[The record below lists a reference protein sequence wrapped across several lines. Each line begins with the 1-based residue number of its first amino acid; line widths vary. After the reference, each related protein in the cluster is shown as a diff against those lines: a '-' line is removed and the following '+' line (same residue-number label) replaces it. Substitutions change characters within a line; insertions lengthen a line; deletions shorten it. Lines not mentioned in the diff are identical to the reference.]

1 MSAFTMRP
9 LDFVIEPEAGNPHE
23 VGGILNPA
31 AARGPD
37 GELYLFPRIV
47 GAGNFSRIGIA
58 KVLFDKA
65 GDPCGI
71 ERLGIA
77 LEPEMPY
84 ELRPNGGGGCEDPRV
99 TYVEPLKCYVMTYT
113 AFSPEGPRIAM
124 AMSNDLLSWS
134 RLGIAE
140 FRSYEGVKFS
150 GIDNKDASFFPVNIP
165 NPTTRPELAMLHRP
179 LFPAILSEKT
189 MALETAQKRNLHD
202 ESIWISYSPTV
213 RSDGGAQH
221 IKKFTSLHRLAAP
234 ISPWE
239 ALKIGGG
246 TPPILTKHGW
256 LVVYHGVSEISQ
268 PKTQTEQLNYSAGVM
283 ILSEEHPQILL
294 YRSSE
299 PLLNPKPSTQQRG
312 TPANVVFPSGI
323 DRRDD
328 LGQPDR
334 FDVYYGVDDFRI
346 GVARLDIPEIMPDT
360 GIAKAPKRL

>member
-1 MSAFTMRP
+1 MSAFKMRP
-9 LDFVIEPEAGNPHE
+9 LDFVIEPEVGNPHE
-23 VGGILNPA
+23 VEGILNPA
-31 AARGPD
+31 ATRGPD

-58 KVLFDKA
+58 RVLFNKA

-84 ELRPNGGGGCEDPRV
+84 ELRPNGAGGCEDPRV
-99 TYVEPLKCYVMTYT
+99 TYVEPLQCYVMTYT
-113 AFSPEGPRIAM
+113 AFSPEGPRVAL
-124 AMSNDLLSWS
+124 AMSHDLLHWR
-134 RLGIAE
+134 RLGLAK
-140 FRSYEGVKFS
+140 FHSYEGMTFS

-165 NPTTRPELAMLHRP
+165 NPTTQPELAMLHRP
-179 LFPAILSEKT
+179 LFPATLSQRT
-189 MALETAQKRNLHD
+189 MALEVDQKRNLHD

-213 RSDGGAQH
+213 RSRSEPQR

-239 ALKIGGG
+239 TLKIGGG

-256 LVVYHGVSEISQ
+256 LVVYHGVDEFLQ
-268 PKTQTEQLNYSAGVM
+268 PKTHTEQLNYSAGVM
-283 ILSEEHPQILL
+283 VLSKEHPQIVL
-294 YRSSE
+294 YRS
-299 PLLNPKPSTQQRG
+299 PTPVLKPKPSTQRRG

-334 FDVYYGVDDFRI
+334 FDIYYGMDDFRI
-346 GVARLDIPEIMPDT
+346 GVARLDIPEVLPST
-360 GIAKAPKRL
+360 GIAKAAERL